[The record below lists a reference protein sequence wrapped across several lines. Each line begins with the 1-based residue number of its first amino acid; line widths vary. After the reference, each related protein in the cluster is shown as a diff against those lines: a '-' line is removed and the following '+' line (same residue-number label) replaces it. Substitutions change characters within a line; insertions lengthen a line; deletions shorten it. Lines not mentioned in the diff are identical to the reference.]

1 MYWLHQYCHYVLGT
15 KSSIYYHLFR
25 LVSIRDVGNFILQI
39 KIHLFTNYA
48 WFLHNKL
55 ILKTSNLISSN
66 ILCLQWQDWISRVTF
81 SGSKKY
87 DALRSHSPHL
97 KSTKVWT
104 FWFKAFFPKNFRHSF
119 GTTKMVKYFHRT
131 IYIRMVCWNSITG
144 KFYNRTI
151 SPIQN
156 TKQN

>member
-1 MYWLHQYCHYVLGT
+1 M
-15 KSSIYYHLFR
+15 
-25 LVSIRDVGNFILQI
+25 
-39 KIHLFTNYA
+39 
-48 WFLHNKL
+48 
-55 ILKTSNLISSN
+55 KTSNLISSN

-87 DALRSHSPHL
+87 DALWSNSPHL
-97 KSTKVWT
+97 KSTKVRT

-119 GTTKMVKYFHRT
+119 GTTKMVKCFHRT

-144 KFYNRTI
+144 IIYNRTI

-156 TKQN
+156 TKQNWTKLYQQGNNANENTCNSRVIWLHHTMIQAMPIFSWYRTLRSKNN